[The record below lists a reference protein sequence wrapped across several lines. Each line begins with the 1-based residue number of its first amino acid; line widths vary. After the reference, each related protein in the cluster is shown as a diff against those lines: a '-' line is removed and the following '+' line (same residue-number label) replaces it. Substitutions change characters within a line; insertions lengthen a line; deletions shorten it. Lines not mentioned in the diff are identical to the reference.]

1 VRGATT
7 LGRVLLDDSSL
18 EVVALVAAGVAVL
31 SLGLAVALLVRF
43 GKLRRAY
50 DVLVGGDP
58 SASFVDAVAS
68 QHRESEALRRDVTV
82 LRDDLA
88 AARADLSDALRH
100 VAVVRYDAFGDMG
113 GRLSFSA
120 ALLDDA
126 GDGLVLTSINGRSE
140 TRTYAKG
147 VKAGASGHSL
157 SPEEEQAIGYAT
169 RAAVQPPDDHAE
181 AGSGRR
187 GRRR

>member
-1 VRGATT
+1 MN
-7 LGRVLLDDSSL
+7 LDQQTL
-18 EVVALVAAGVAVL
+18 EVVAVAAAGVAVL
-31 SLGLAVALLVRF
+31 ALGLALALLVRVTR
-43 GKLRRAY
+43 LTRAH
-50 DVLVGGDP
+50 DVLTGGDP
-58 SASFVDAVAS
+58 GATFVESVTR
-68 QHRESEALRRDVTV
+68 QQREAEGLRADVRV

-147 VKAGASGHSL
+147 VKAGESDHSL
-157 SPEEEQAIGYAT
+157 SPEELQAIGYASRT
-169 RAAVQPPDDHAE
+169 AVQPREVLEPVPTRKRF
-181 AGSGRR
+181 SRR
-187 GRRR
+187 

>member
-1 VRGATT
+1 MILQPDTAAI
-7 LGRVLLDDSSL
+7 
-18 EVVALVAAGVAVL
+18 VALAGAGTAL
-31 SLGLAVALLVRF
+31 IALGLAGTLVV
-43 GKLRRAY
+43 KLRRISRAY
-50 DVLVGGDP
+50 DVLTGGDAG
-58 SASFVDAVAS
+58 ASFVEAVRA
-68 QHRESEALRRDVTV
+68 QQRESLGLRSDVQV

-147 VKAGASGHSL
+147 VKGGGSDHAL
-157 SPEEEQAIGYAT
+157 SPEEEQAISYAT
-169 RAAVQPPDDHAE
+169 RNAVQPREVVE
-181 AGSGRR
+181 AAPKARRFGRS
-187 GRRR
+187 

>member
-1 VRGATT
+1 
-7 LGRVLLDDSSL
+7 VLLDSQTL
-18 EVVALVAAGVAVL
+18 EVVALAAGGAAVL
-31 SLGLAVALLVRF
+31 SLGLSLSLIARLGRVRAAYNTLVA
-43 GKLRRAY
+43 
-50 DVLVGGDP
+50 DD
-58 SASFVDAVAS
+58 SDASFVEAVRRQTS
-68 QHRESEALRRDVTV
+68 GIDGLRADVVV

-113 GRLSFSA
+113 GRMSFSA

-147 VKAGASGHSL
+147 VKAGSSDHPL
-157 SPEEEQAIGYAT
+157 SPEEEQAISYAT
-169 RAAVQPPDDHAE
+169 RAADGRDGE
-181 AGSGRR
+181 GDLTGSS
-187 GRRR
+187 RRRRS

>member
-1 VRGATT
+1 MLLQPQALEIVAIAGAAI
-7 LGRVLLDDSSL
+7 
-18 EVVALVAAGVAVL
+18 ALM
-31 SLGLAVALLVRF
+31 SLGVCLALAVRVGRLA
-43 GKLRRAY
+43 RAHTILTGS
-50 DVLVGGDP
+50 DA
-58 SASFVDAVAS
+58 SASFVEVVGRQQREAEGLRVDVRAV
-68 QHRESEALRRDVTV
+68 RE
-82 LRDDLA
+82 DLA

-147 VKAGASGHSL
+147 VVSGESDHSL
-157 SPEEEQAIGYAT
+157 SPEELEAIGYAT
-169 RAAVQPPDDHAE
+169 KALIRPAETVEPPA
-181 AGSGRR
+181 
-187 GRRR
+187 RRRRFSRA